1 MYHTPQNLI
10 LLARSLNSPAIAL
23 KSKSKSRADKN
34 QIAAESSWTL
44 YSLKMAPADVLY
56 KDFIELA
63 SNHKTALTELITSQ
77 NSDKVRIYAL
87 LLTEAH
93 VILRIAKEIY
103 TGEPNEHTS
112 TYSNAINQLF
122 LESCHQLADF
132 YVM

>member
-1 MYHTPQNLI
+1 M
-10 LLARSLNSPAIAL
+10 ARSLNSPANEI

-63 SNHKTALTELITSQ
+63 SNHKMELTELITSA

-93 VILRIAKEIY
+93 VILRIAKDIY
-103 TGEPNEHTS
+103 TGEHNEHS
-112 TYSNAINQLF
+112 NTYSKTINQLF